1 MSNSIVPQWT
11 WRMPQVHALSTSR
24 RGGSSPAPYDDG
36 AGGPGLNLGAHVGDD
51 PARVAANRARLRA
64 QLPAEPGWLA
74 QVHGAHVV
82 DAAQLAGMPEA
93 DASFSTRPGVVCAVL
108 TADCLPVLLADRA
121 GRVVGASHAG
131 WRGLAGGVLQNTV
144 ERMRAAGAEDM
155 QAWLGPAIGPRR
167 FEVGPEVRAA
177 FLAIDPGAGEAFR
190 PKADN
195 KYLADIYQL
204 ARLAL
209 RGCGV
214 TAVSGGER
222 CTVSE
227 ADYFYSYRRDGVTG
241 RMASLIWISG

>member
-1 MSNSIVPQWT
+1 
-11 WRMPQVHALSTSR
+11 MPQVHALSTSR
-24 RGGSSPAPYDDG
+24 RGGSSAAPYDDG

-51 PARVAANRARLRA
+51 PASVAANRARLRA
-64 QLPAEPGWLA
+64 SLPTEPAWLA
-74 QVHGAHVV
+74 QVHGADVV
-82 DAAQLAGMPEA
+82 DAAQLAGTPEA

-131 WRGLAGGVLQNTV
+131 WRGLAGGVLQATV
-144 ERMRAAGAEDM
+144 ERMRAAGAQDM

-177 FLAIDPGAGEAFR
+177 FVAVNPGAEKAFR
-190 PKADN
+190 PRADN
-195 KYLADIYQL
+195 KYLADIYLL
-204 ARLAL
+204 ARLVL
-209 RGCGV
+209 QGCGV

-227 ADYFYSYRRDGVTG
+227 ADCFYSYRRDGVTG
-241 RMASLIWISG
+241 RMASLIWLAA